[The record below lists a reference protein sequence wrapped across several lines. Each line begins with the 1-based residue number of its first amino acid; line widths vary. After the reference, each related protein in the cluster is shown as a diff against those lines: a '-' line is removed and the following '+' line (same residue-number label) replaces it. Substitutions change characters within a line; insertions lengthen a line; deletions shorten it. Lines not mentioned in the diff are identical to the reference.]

1 MFSAM
6 SRTMKALLGV
16 WIAVL
21 LGAAGWIAW
30 DAWQGKQP
38 GIGGPFA
45 LTDQNGKTVTAD
57 NLKGK
62 PTLIYFGYTFC
73 PDVCPTSLLLMENG
87 DRQLGGDAAKKV
99 NLVFITVDPERDT
112 QEVIKG
118 YVPNFGSTFIG
129 LTGTPAQVEQVTR
142 AYRCYSQKVPGKDGA
157 PYLMDHSS
165 IVYCSTATAGSSP
178 TSLTR
183 QRPKPSP
190 RPWGRLLK
198 SLILLNLCGCGIP
211 VTCLA
216 AKGTIAPQCFIT
228 LTNSSAT
235 SPSP

>member
-1 MFSAM
+1 M

-45 LTDQNGKTVTAD
+45 LTDQNGKAVTAD
-57 NLKGK
+57 SLKGK

-73 PDVCPTSLLLMENG
+73 PDVCPTSLLLMETAI
-87 DRQLGGDAAKKV
+87 DKLGSDAAKKV

-118 YVPNFGSTFIG
+118 YVPNFGPTFIG

-142 AYRCYSQKVPGKDGA
+142 AYRVYSQKVPGKDGA

-165 IVYCSTATAGSSP
+165 IVYLLDRNGRFVTHFTHEAKAETIATAV
-178 TSLTR
+178 
-183 QRPKPSP
+183 
-190 RPWGRLLK
+190 GRLL
-198 SLILLNLCGCGIP
+198 
-211 VTCLA
+211 
-216 AKGTIAPQCFIT
+216 
-228 LTNSSAT
+228 
-235 SPSP
+235 